1 MRFKKKEK
9 KKRER
14 NKIKLRFRPPV
25 ETDFRLSESV
35 IKSMLIVYLK
45 RIIRVFHK
53 TIHVLI
59 YMYSYVKIYPS
70 KFIKDDTHCVSSIEF
85 PSFLISYL
93 RLIPCVNYLR
103 EIRKIIISGKK
114 KNKRQINVKNVW
126 SLRNTAALFI
136 PSERSKKKDMKIS
149 NKFSQLKKKLFF
161 FKFVLNFYQF
171 LFYS

>member
-114 KNKRQINVKNVW
+114 KNKRQINVKKR
-126 SLRNTAALFI
+126 LI
-136 PSERSKKKDMKIS
+136 SEKHRGIIHPLGTIEKERYE
-149 NKFSQLKKKLFF
+149 
-161 FKFVLNFYQF
+161 NFE
-171 LFYS
+171 